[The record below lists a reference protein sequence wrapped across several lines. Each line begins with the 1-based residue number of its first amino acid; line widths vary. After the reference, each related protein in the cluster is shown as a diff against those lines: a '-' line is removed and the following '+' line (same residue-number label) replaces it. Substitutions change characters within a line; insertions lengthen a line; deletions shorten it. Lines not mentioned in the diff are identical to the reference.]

1 MYTVRY
7 IIMSSIIHAPHPC
20 RLPSLCYC
28 YGMKYAST
36 ERGMAEEIA
45 RLKKERNAVILA
57 HSYERPEVQDMADFV
72 GDSLGLSRQAA
83 ATSAD
88 TIIFCGVHFMAETAA
103 ILSPQKRVLIPDLDA
118 GCSLAATITAEELR
132 TWKSAHPG
140 AVVVAYVNTT
150 AEVKAETD
158 YCCTSS
164 NAVNVVQTIPADRE
178 ILFLPDMFLGLHVK
192 RATGRTNMRIWSGEC
207 HVHAGIRPEH
217 VSAQRAAHPAAEF
230 LIHPECGCV
239 SSMLYMKGG
248 GESCGLDDAK
258 VLSTEGMVN
267 YAKQSAAQEFIVATE
282 TGILHRL
289 EKLNPG
295 KVFHPV
301 NEHAVCRFM
310 KMITVEKVLHSLQEN
325 IFEVKVPEAVAVK
338 ARLSIQRMI
347 DIG

>member
-1 MYTVRY
+1 METTATL
-7 IIMSSIIHAPHPC
+7 IA
-20 RLPSLCYC
+20 
-28 YGMKYAST
+28 
-36 ERGMAEEIA
+36 EIA
-45 RLKKERNAVILA
+45 RLKKYRNAVILA
-57 HSYERPEVQDMADFV
+57 HSYERPEVQDVADFV

-83 ATSAD
+83 ATNVD
-88 TIIFCGVHFMAETAA
+88 TIVFCGVHFMAETAA
-103 ILSPQKRVLIPDLDA
+103 MLSPNKRVLIPDLDA

-132 TWKSAHPG
+132 RWKAAHPG

-164 NAVNVVQTIPADRE
+164 NAVKVVQAIPADRE
-178 ILFLPDMFLGLHVK
+178 ILFLPDLFLGLHVK
-192 RATGRTNMRIWSGEC
+192 RTTGRANMRIWAGEC

-217 VSAQRAAHPAAEF
+217 VKAQRSAHPGAEF

-248 GESCGLDDAK
+248 AESCGLDDAK

-267 YAKQSAAQEFIVATE
+267 YAKQSPANEFIVATE

-295 KVFHPV
+295 KQFHPV
-301 NEHAVCRFM
+301 NENAVCRFM
-310 KMITVEKVLHSLQEN
+310 KMITLEKVLRALVDDVY
-325 IFEVKVPEAVAVK
+325 EVRVPEAVATK

-347 DIG
+347 EIG